1 MRSEMTYQEKEDRM
15 KTIDPILK
23 TFMKDWVFD
32 PGNIVREDI
41 EFQDEEEYGTEYNCE
56 VFHQYLQELMEE
68 NFYEDFWNEY
78 GDTLDIDYVL
88 NDYDFCGNF
97 VFKPLSI
104 LKDYIKDYFQSH
116 IHRYSHL
123 GVIHRLTD
131 QYCET
136 ENYM

>member
-23 TFMKDWVFD
+23 TFLKDWVFD
-32 PGNIVREDI
+32 PGNIVEEDI

-68 NFYEDFWNEY
+68 NFYEDFWNDY
-78 GDTLDIDYVL
+78 GHTLDIDDVL

-97 VFKPLSI
+97 V
-104 LKDYIKDYFQSH
+104 KDYIEGYFNSNVCE
-116 IHRYSHL
+116 YGHL